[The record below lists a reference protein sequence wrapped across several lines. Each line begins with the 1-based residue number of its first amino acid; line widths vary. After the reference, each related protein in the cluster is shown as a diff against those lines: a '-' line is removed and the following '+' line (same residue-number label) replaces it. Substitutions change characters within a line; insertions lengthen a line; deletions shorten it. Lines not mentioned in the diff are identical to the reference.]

1 MTISE
6 LGGFQRQLRSGGLTE
21 TSVYGN
27 NKMTMDPV
35 ITYWEY
41 DNFRAWR
48 ISKEGRKEGS
58 CGLHLEIHAGL
69 RGWRI

>member
-6 LGGFQRQLRSGGLTE
+6 LEEFQRKLRSGGFTE
-21 TSVYGN
+21 TTIYGN

-41 DNFRAWR
+41 DK
-48 ISKEGRKEGS
+48 ISE
-58 CGLHLEIHAGL
+58 L
-69 RGWRI
+69 RGIQRKLRKKWWWVHWNCPFTETTR

>member
-1 MTISE
+1 
-6 LGGFQRQLRSGGLTE
+6 LRFGGLTE

-41 DNFRAWR
+41 DNFRAQR
-48 ISKEGRKEGS
+48 NSKEVEEEMVSGS
-58 CGLHLEIHAGL
+58 LEVSL
-69 RGWRI
+69 Y

>member
-1 MTISE
+1 MS
-6 LGGFQRQLRSGGLTE
+6 L
-21 TSVYGN
+21 
-27 NKMTMDPV
+27 DPI

-58 CGLHLEIHAGL
+58 CVDFIQKFMLVSEV
-69 RGWRI
+69 RGFERKE

>member
-6 LGGFQRQLRSGGLTE
+6 LGEFQRKLRSGGFTE
-21 TSVYGN
+21 TTIYRN

-41 DNFRAWR
+41 DNFRAQR
-48 ISKEGRKEGS
+48 NSKEVEEEMVAGS
-58 CGLHLEIHAGL
+58 LEL
-69 RGWRI
+69 SLY